1 MTTTNALACNLCG
14 HLAHNLCGHL
24 MEAHGMDE
32 SEYDG
37 ETVSPALD
45 AAFAA
50 HAKGR
55 KRTPVTGSHK
65 LTTKFAGVELP
76 VNTDVPL
83 EACLPL
89 PEGYSVPRYGKLAAA
104 VETVTKRVMGGKV
117 RPVWVWGPPG
127 TGKDAVIWAISAKTR
142 TPAVT
147 FNISPSADVEGWIAV
162 RALSDKGTHWEEGAL
177 LKALRDGYV
186 TPSGRRVPMLIIL
199 SDLDRATRAQME
211 PLRAILDSL
220 GGRIQGPDGRVH
232 KVLEGTRIVATAN
245 TSGGGDTTGRY
256 TSTPVDTSLMDRVTF
271 KVAFANMDSRDEE
284 PIIRAKYSALCAR
297 FTEVAPTV
305 MRATTAIRDAITKGD
320 LYMDFGHRTVCAW
333 LDAIENEASFYT
345 GRDASK
351 VIRAGL
357 QDVLAGCPNDDTRE
371 QLKLLVDPH
380 LRGGAVEEGDTSHI
394 SRDPLGV

>member
-1 MTTTNALACNLCG
+1 MTIACTICG
-14 HLAHNLCGHL
+14 FTAHNLVPHV
-24 MEAHGMDE
+24 MEAHGLGEDD
-32 SEYDG
+32 YDG

-45 AAFAA
+45 AAFTA
-50 HAKGR
+50 HAKGK
-55 KRTPVTGSHK
+55 KRTPVTAATK
-65 LTTKFAGVELP
+65 LTTRFAGVELP
-76 VNTDVPL
+76 VNVDVPVS
-83 EACLPL
+83 ACLPL

-104 VETVTKRVMGGKV
+104 VETVTKRIMGSKV

-127 TGKDAVIWAISAKTR
+127 TGKDAVVWAISAKTR

-162 RALSDKGTHWEEGAL
+162 RALSDKGTYWEEGAL

-220 GGRIQGPDGRVH
+220 GGRIQGPNGVVYP
-232 KVLEGTRIVATAN
+232 VLPGTRIVATAN
-245 TSGGGDTTGRY
+245 TSGGGDATGRY
-256 TSTPVDTSLMDRVTF
+256 TSTPVDTSLMDRINFAVTF
-271 KVAFANMDSRDEE
+271 TNMDSRDEE
-284 PIIRAKYSALCAR
+284 PIVRAKYAALVAR
-297 FTEVAPTV
+297 FPEVTGVV

-333 LDAIENEASFYT
+333 LDAVENEAEFYT

-351 VIRAGL
+351 VLRAGL
-357 QDVLAGCPNDDTRE
+357 QDVLSKCPNDDTRE
-371 QLKLLVDPH
+371 QVKVLVDPH
-380 LRGGAVEEGDTSHI
+380 LKGGAVEEGDTTHI
-394 SRDPLGV
+394 SSDPLAV

>member
-1 MTTTNALACNLCG
+1 MIKCTICG
-14 HLAHNLCGHL
+14 HAAHYIAPHL
-24 MEAHGMDE
+24 LESHGLSVE
-32 SEYDG
+32 EYEG
-37 ETVSPALD
+37 ETVSPALE

-55 KRTPVTGSHK
+55 KRTPVGADHK
-65 LTTKFAGVELP
+65 LTTRFAGVELP
-76 VNTDVPL
+76 VATDVPV
-83 EACLPL
+83 EACLPM
-89 PEGYSVPRYGKLAAA
+89 PEGYAVPRYGKLAAA
-104 VETVTKRVMGGKV
+104 VETAVKRLTGAKV
-117 RPVWVWGPPG
+117 RPVWIWGPPG
-127 TGKDAVIWAISAKTR
+127 TGKDAVVWALSARTR
-142 TPAVT
+142 APAVT

-186 TPSGRRVPMLIIL
+186 TPSGRRVPYIVIL

-232 KVLEGTRIVATAN
+232 KVLPGTRVVATAN

-256 TSTPVDTSLMDRVTF
+256 TSTPVDTSLMDRVNFAVTF
-271 KVAFANMDSRDEE
+271 HNMDSRDEE
-284 PIIRAKYSALCAR
+284 PIVRAKYSALCAR
-297 FTEVAPTV
+297 FTEVPGVV
-305 MRATTAIRDAITKGD
+305 MKATTAIRDAIVKGD

-333 LDAIENEASFYT
+333 LDAIENESEFYG

-357 QDVLAGCPNDDTRE
+357 QDVLAKCPNDETRE

-380 LRGGAVEEGDTSHI
+380 LKGGAVEEGDTSHI
-394 SRDPLGV
+394 SKDPIAF